1 MKIGDAVL
9 ACRKRRALTQRQLA
23 EKAGMQH
30 GNICRI
36 ERGNCEPRPTTL
48 HRLAQALGISVDDL
62 QRGKVPR

>member
-9 ACRKRRALTQRQLA
+9 AWRKRRAWTQRQLA

-36 ERGNCEPRPTTL
+36 ERGNCEPRPTTI
-48 HRLAQALGISVDDL
+48 HRLAEALDVTVEEL
-62 QRGKVPR
+62 QRGKVGR